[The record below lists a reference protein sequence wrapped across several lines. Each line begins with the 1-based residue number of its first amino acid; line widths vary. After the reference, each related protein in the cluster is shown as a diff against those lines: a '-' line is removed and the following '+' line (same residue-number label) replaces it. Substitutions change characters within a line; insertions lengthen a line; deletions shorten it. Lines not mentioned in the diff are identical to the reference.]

1 MSTSTDFPST
11 RRVPLPL
18 PPASAVSLL
27 AQARD
32 CVREAEHATEPADRF
47 TTAYLGAMRAAA
59 AVLASRGRPHRG
71 RAKPTSVWVLLP
83 TLAPELR
90 EWAAYFASCSAA
102 RAAVQAGITR
112 QVNRRSADD
121 LVRQAAQF
129 TELVDEIMYEGRL

>member
-11 RRVPLPL
+11 HRVPLPL

-32 CVREAEHATEPADRF
+32 CAREAERATEPADRF
-47 TTAYLGAMRAAA
+47 ATAYLGAMRAAA
-59 AVLASRGRPHRG
+59 AVLALRGRPHRG
-71 RAKPTSVWVLLP
+71 RARPTSVWVLLP
-83 TLAPELR
+83 ALAPELR
-90 EWAAYFASCSAA
+90 EWAAYFASCSAT

-112 QVNRRSADD
+112 QVDRRGADD